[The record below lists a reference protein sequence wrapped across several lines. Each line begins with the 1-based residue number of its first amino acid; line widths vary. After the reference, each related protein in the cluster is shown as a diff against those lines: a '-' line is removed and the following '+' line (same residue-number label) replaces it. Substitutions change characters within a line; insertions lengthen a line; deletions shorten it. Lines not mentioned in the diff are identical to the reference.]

1 MPFEVLMDASH
12 AMLEHY
18 KERLA
23 ETDSHNQT
31 EWGQKGFFYLV
42 RCFFTLH
49 QHTLESLTCHVIA
62 TVSKMSASSR
72 LFQRTHFVETVQKEK
87 GNFVVVCLGSS
98 EKVKLGNLTS

>member
-23 ETDSHNQT
+23 ETESHNQT

-72 LFQRTHFVETVQKEK
+72 LFQRTQLSKLFKKRKETSSSFV
-87 GNFVVVCLGSS
+87 
-98 EKVKLGNLTS
+98 